1 MRRISSKRQARQ
13 AEAKPFRDDL
23 IQRVGRCEY
32 CHEKPPRVRL
42 CVHEV
47 ANGPNR
53 QKALDKPYAVLVL
66 CWGCNGLA
74 TDKGTWSEA
83 AQLKCLK
90 ESRPEDYD
98 LAAYNHLINPR
109 APMRI
114 EQFEVDSA

>member
-1 MRRISSKRQARQ
+1 MRRISGKRQARQ

-32 CHEKPPRVRL
+32 CHKKPPQVRL

-47 ANGPNR
+47 SNGSHR
-53 QKALDKPYAVLVL
+53 QKALDQPYAVLVL

-98 LAAYNHLINPR
+98 LVAYCRLTNPR
-109 APMRI
+109 ALLRI
-114 EQFEVDSA
+114 EEHEVDSA